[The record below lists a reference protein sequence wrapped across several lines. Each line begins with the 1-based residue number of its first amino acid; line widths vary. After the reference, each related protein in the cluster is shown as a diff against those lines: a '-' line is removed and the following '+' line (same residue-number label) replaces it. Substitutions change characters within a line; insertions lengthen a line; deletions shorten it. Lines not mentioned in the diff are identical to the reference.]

1 MDSITLDAHEARLFG
16 VLIEKAL
23 TTPDQYP
30 LSLNAAT
37 NAANQKSNRDPVL
50 SLSEEEVAAALDS
63 LEKKYLVR
71 RVFSR
76 VERYRH
82 NGKEALG
89 LEMAQL
95 AILAE
100 LLMRGPQQPGELRA
114 RVSRMSAIE
123 SLEQLTAE
131 LTTLIERGF
140 VQRLDPTPGSRAERY
155 VQLLSP
161 NLHPL
166 DAPPAAVP
174 RVADSGA
181 YDLSARVAVLETLV
195 DDLRRQLNRLAEK
208 LGEPSEESHGE

>member
-1 MDSITLDAHEARLFG
+1 MEPAITLDAHEARLFG

-30 LSLNAAT
+30 LSLNAAV
-37 NAANQKSNRDPVL
+37 NAANQKSNRDPLL
-50 SLSEEEVAAALDS
+50 SLSEEEVAAALDG

-82 NGKEALG
+82 NGRDALN
-89 LEMAQL
+89 LDTAQL

-114 RVSRMSAIE
+114 RVSRMHAIE
-123 SLEQLTAE
+123 SLDLLEQALAP
-131 LTTLIERGF
+131 LLERGF
-140 VQRLDPTPGSRAERY
+140 VQRLDPSPGSRAERY
-155 VQLLSP
+155 IQLLSP

-166 DAPPAAVP
+166 DAPAHASAASAP
-174 RVADSGA
+174 DSDLAGRVAALEGA
-181 YDLSARVAVLETLV
+181 VES
-195 DDLRRQLNRLAEK
+195 LRRQLIRLAEQ
-208 LGEPSEESHGE
+208 LGETLDGEPQ